1 MIPPRRARNAGIDAL
16 RVGTTFLV
24 VFHHTAITYGA
35 IGGWY
40 YKEVPTDGSLTSLL
54 LVFFCTFN
62 QAWFMGLFFLLAGY
76 YTPAPLQA
84 MGSWHYL
91 RNRLQRLGIPLLVY
105 GFVIGPAT
113 IALAQTARG
122 KPFWD
127 TLLRL
132 WTQGE
137 FEKGPLWFAWALLIF
152 ALGAV
157 VWRAFNARRG
167 KTDAKRPFP
176 TDVALLLAAL
186 ATGVVAFALRLQ
198 WSVGQEVWGLQLGY
212 FASYVMLF
220 VTGCLAASPRWLE
233 RWPAA
238 QVSTWRRVAWLALP
252 VLPVVALL
260 GGPLLG
266 LRGLPE
272 GGWSIPA
279 LVYALWEPFVAWGVI
294 LALLQRFQRRFGEL
308 GPFGTR
314 LVRRAFAIYVIHPPV
329 VVAVTLAWRHV
340 ATPALLKFAVSGS
353 LACVLCYLLAGL
365 LLRLPS
371 VGRVL

>member
-176 TDVALLLAAL
+176 TDVALLLTAL

-279 LVYALWEPFVAWGVI
+279 LVYALWEPFVAWGVL
-294 LALLQRFQRRFGEL
+294 LALLQRFQRRFAEL